1 MTSKALVGPVPR
13 VRFQDGAA
21 INYQVPRDT
30 LDERYRLC
38 LTHRTAC
45 DCREAMLAE
54 ERGEWRGMYHAA
66 RDAATTLLAGHPTW
80 VYVVSEAPDELGD
93 LRPGCECTG
102 CQIARAADLVSPF
115 DFMPEW
121 AYGKARTLFL
131 GRAMRLSEPGAGA

>member
-13 VRFQDGAA
+13 VRFQDGTTT
-21 INYQVPRDT
+21 NYQVPRDT

-38 LTHRTAC
+38 FTHRTAC
-45 DCREAMLAE
+45 DCREATLAE
-54 ERGEWRGMYHAA
+54 DRAEWQGMYLGA
-66 RDAATTLLAGHPTW
+66 RNAVKELLAGHPTW

-102 CQIARAADLVSPF
+102 CQVARAADLVSPF

-121 AYGKARTLFL
+121 AYGKARALFMA
-131 GRAMRLSEPGAGA
+131 RAVRLCEPGAPA